1 VDTNPSIQK
10 AAALLKSG
18 QKSRAQK
25 ILVQYLKA
33 NVESEMGWLLLAQAL
48 DQPAR
53 QRECLGYVL
62 AINPKNDEAQ
72 RMLAALKAPPPV
84 KPRPAPPAVSSAPE
98 PAEPVERS
106 VPDTA
111 EQAVERLR
119 GNIDRLQLGRQKQR
133 KVLWESIST
142 LVTIA
147 AVAAVLAWLGLYTLL
162 PLLGLCFL
170 GMLAVLILILLRR
183 REFDRAIAA
192 QRQELAM
199 RETLL
204 HRR

>member
-1 VDTNPSIQK
+1 VDSNSTIQK

-18 QKSRAQK
+18 RKSRAQK

-62 AINPKNDEAQ
+62 AINPKNAEAQ
-72 RMLAALKAPPPV
+72 RMLAALKAPPPIE
-84 KPRPAPPAVSSAPE
+84 PRPAPAVTADP
-98 PAEPVERS
+98 EPVERS

-119 GNIDRLQLGRQKQR
+119 GNIDRLRLGRQKQR

-147 AVAAVLAWLGLYTLL
+147 AVAALLAWLRLYNLL

-170 GMLAVLILILLRR
+170 GMLAVLILVLIRR
-183 REFDRAIAA
+183 REFDRVIAA

-204 HRR
+204 NRR

>member
-1 VDTNPSIQK
+1 VDSSPTILK

-18 QKSRAQK
+18 QKDRARR
-25 ILVQYLKA
+25 ILVKFLKG

-48 DQPAR
+48 DNPAR
-53 QRECLGYVL
+53 QRECLGYAL
-62 AINPKNDEAQ
+62 AINPKNEEAR
-72 RMLAALKAPPPV
+72 RMLVALSAGPV
-84 KPRPAPPAVSSAPE
+84 VEPAPAPRSRPTVE
-98 PAEPVERS
+98 ADPAEQA

-119 GNIDRLQLGRQKQR
+119 GNVSRLQAGRQKQR

-147 AVAAVLAWLGLYTLL
+147 AVAALLAWLKLYTLL
-162 PLLGLCFL
+162 PLLGLGFIAMCVIL
-170 GMLAVLILILLRR
+170 IIVLIRR
-183 REFDRAIAA
+183 REFDRTIAA